1 MYASLS
7 KHDKFRQTHRVINKD
22 IIMNKI
28 VKKDGYV
35 FLVKEND
42 AYGRFPTYYN
52 MGKDPD
58 DPRWEDKPKKT
69 KKSEE

>member
-1 MYASLS
+1 
-7 KHDKFRQTHRVINKD
+7 
-22 IIMNKI
+22 MNKI

-35 FLVKEND
+35 YLVQEND

-52 MGKDPD
+52 MGKDSD
-58 DPRWEDKPKKT
+58 DPRWEDRPKKT